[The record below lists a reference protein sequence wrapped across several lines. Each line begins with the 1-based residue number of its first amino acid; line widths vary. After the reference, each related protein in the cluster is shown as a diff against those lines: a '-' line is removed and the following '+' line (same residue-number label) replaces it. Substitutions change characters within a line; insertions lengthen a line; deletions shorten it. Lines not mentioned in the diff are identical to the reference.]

1 MYGKSRSSCNFETL
15 SPLQVTLTIR
25 PHDGGAEKEVILS
38 RQRLTFNPVTSQL
51 CKKVSLGSNS
61 DGSASDPVGKVGY
74 IRVATFSKQTTD
86 NVKTALHQLQA
97 EGADR

>member
-1 MYGKSRSSCNFETL
+1 MKDY
-15 SPLQVTLTIR
+15 V
-25 PHDGGAEKEVILS
+25 LS

-51 CKKVSLGSNS
+51 CKKVSLGSDEAGLATTPS
-61 DGSASDPVGKVGY
+61 GKVGY

-97 EGADR
+97 EGADRYGNPCFHGEVLIIWPLTPIEA